1 MLKDFQQTREKED
14 KISEVAVPI
23 STGFISAISRK
34 SVQIEWNKTC
44 LEIFLVLIVQDVKVS
59 VCVKST

>member
-23 STGFISAISRK
+23 SAGFISAISRK